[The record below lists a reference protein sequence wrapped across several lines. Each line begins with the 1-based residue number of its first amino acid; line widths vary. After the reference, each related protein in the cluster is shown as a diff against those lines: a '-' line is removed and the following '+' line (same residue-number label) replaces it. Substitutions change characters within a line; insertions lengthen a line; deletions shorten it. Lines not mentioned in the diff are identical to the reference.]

1 MFIIAYLKPQKLRT
15 VLQMQNLVLTLGML
29 GRHLGH
35 KDEPVRD
42 WGRVA
47 RGEAEQGKIID
58 IYKNV
63 RMKSIIFC
71 AN

>member
-1 MFIIAYLKPQKLRT
+1 
-15 VLQMQNLVLTLGML
+15 MQNLVLTLGML

-47 RGEAEQGKIID
+47 RGESEQGKIID

-63 RMKSIIFC
+63 IMKSIIFC